1 MRLNRISLNTIS
13 LNRIGLNRIGFPSRG
28 SSSSSERPY
37 IDPEVLASLKAV
49 CICYGKSNDDED
61 RAIIKN
67 LVDPDNPFIC
77 SNFSWKLNSGYGK
90 YDYDYS
96 NVSDFVIDKNVA
108 KAISDH
114 KVEIF
119 SAKTSISFSYKS
131 PIYKGKIK
139 ITGVTKAIANNEI
152 RYFSIYPNTS
162 TDERIYIYEDGIYNI
177 DIEGIEGGATSVY
190 FFALSNG
197 NTQINLSSNIYVEQV
212 PSYQGALVTD
222 GQDDIIR
229 STKTVE
235 EMLEGSTEC
244 TVVSMVVNLDSR
256 LSISSNVLGSR
267 SLRNQISANKED
279 KYGIFGYTSSDINSV
294 GNISLINNILGDKED
309 YIASY
314 PNAGG
319 VQDYFFI
326 DGYLTTDDSPSD
338 CRMKAIF
345 GILISNKV
353 LTSDQINQAIA
364 YFNLDRCVGPLMY
377 LNTIKQGITNE
388 NHASFNDELTDFSGN
403 GHNLKIYNTAW
414 NKESGINDDGAWIT
428 DGVSDY
434 GKVDNLPILK
444 DYTVFAGR
452 EVIDN
457 DIQNADGGVA
467 TRGANTDG
475 GAFCFDY
482 KSQAVSFGGFTDKE
496 IDVNSSISYQSK
508 YVNNGI
514 AIEAGTITDAN
525 PLLIA
530 KLGTSN
536 ERYSK
541 IALSSF
547 LLFPY
552 SLSEF
557 LLERQLKRYK
567 IGTLYPG
574 MVEFRPIVKSNAEY
588 QKIVY
593 YDANWDVINVG
604 DYVSIGGG
612 INANIYLND
621 FDKLLDVQSNSF
633 NDIEFKY
640 VTGNIYDIIFKG
652 ITKSPQRISVILD
665 LYTVQDLLDKG
676 YAIIETRNSRNILR
690 IKQAR
695 EDKTLPR
702 ISDWDTWIIDKGY
715 VPSFEGL
722 DATSDT
728 WSYLL
733 SLIKDY
739 TYIGSS
745 VWYGG
750 GEAHGAFRQAVGL
763 NGLNVEINIDLHD
776 ERYLNLQGAFYQC
789 TASYVTLNLKGEG
802 NISVMQ
808 SCFAGTPN
816 LSKVVLNPIDNPDLV
831 IYPQD
836 NSAIL
841 DWCNCVDGDPLPST
855 GFRLT
860 RNCAYCYQNTPV
872 ETINVVWDDVNILLF
887 AFKNCSNLVNV
898 TNEIPISSDATEVPV
913 IDAFTNCPNL
923 TDIRLKG
930 IVRGNEEADY
940 TWDFSGCSKLSK
952 ESIQYMLENA
962 RSNADITGIINYN
975 GACKSYFENGDIS
988 EDIIQT
994 FIGKNWKIQI
1004 DGVDYLPSYLTS
1016 LSNTTLISNET
1027 LIKNE

>member
-13 LNRIGLNRIGFPSRG
+13 LSRIGLNRIGFPSRG

-77 SNFSWKLNSGYGK
+77 SNFAWKLNSGYGK
-90 YDYDYS
+90 YE
-96 NVSDFVIDKNVA
+96 VDFD
-108 KAISDH
+108 SW
-114 KVEIF
+114 
-119 SAKTSISFSYKS
+119 SKS
-131 PIYKGKIK
+131 PIGSITYVNDKEFKASTSARENVLYNIPKNFTENIPSFKIK
-139 ITGVTKAIANNEI
+139 IEATVNVSYVYIDSNLNI
-152 RYFSIYPNTS
+152 RSMTITENG
-162 TDERIYIYEDGIYNI
+162 IYELPESYAKDYTGNAHCGFFL
-177 DIEGIEGGATSVY
+177 DESGEAT
-190 FFALSNG
+190 
-197 NTQINLSSNIYVEQV
+197 VEQI

-267 SLRNQISANKED
+267 YLRNLISANKED

-326 DGYLTTDDSPSD
+326 DGYLTTNDSPSD

-482 KSQAVSFGGFTDKE
+482 KNQAVSFGGFTDKE
-496 IDVNSSISYQSK
+496 IDVNSTISYQSK

-574 MVEFRPIVKSNAEY
+574 MVEFRPIVKSNLPYSSISYSVNPGEY
-588 QKIVY
+588 ISV
-593 YDANWDVINVG
+593 DSMVTITVTLP
-604 DYVSIGGG
+604 
-612 INANIYLND
+612 NAS
-621 FDKLLDVQSNSF
+621 DKLMEVSCNSIS
-633 NDIEFKY
+633 DISISGDNGVYKIMGK
-640 VTGNIYDIIFKG
+640 VV
-652 ITKSPQRISVILD
+652 KSPQ
-665 LYTVQDLLDKG
+665 K
-676 YAIIETRNSRNILR
+676 
-690 IKQAR
+690 
-695 EDKTLPR
+695 
-702 ISDWDTWIIDKGY
+702 
-715 VPSFEGL
+715 
-722 DATSDT
+722 
-728 WSYLL
+728 
-733 SLIKDY
+733 
-739 TYIGSS
+739 
-745 VWYGG
+745 
-750 GEAHGAFRQAVGL
+750 
-763 NGLNVEINIDLHD
+763 INI
-776 ERYLNLQGAFYQC
+776 
-789 TASYVTLNLKGEG
+789 V
-802 NISVMQ
+802 IS
-808 SCFAGTPN
+808 
-816 LSKVVLNPIDNPDLV
+816 
-831 IYPQD
+831 
-836 NSAIL
+836 
-841 DWCNCVDGDPLPST
+841 
-855 GFRLT
+855 
-860 RNCAYCYQNTPV
+860 
-872 ETINVVWDDVNILLF
+872 
-887 AFKNCSNLVNV
+887 
-898 TNEIPISSDATEVPV
+898 
-913 IDAFTNCPNL
+913 
-923 TDIRLKG
+923 
-930 IVRGNEEADY
+930 
-940 TWDFSGCSKLSK
+940 
-952 ESIQYMLENA
+952 
-962 RSNADITGIINYN
+962 
-975 GACKSYFENGDIS
+975 
-988 EDIIQT
+988 
-994 FIGKNWKIQI
+994 
-1004 DGVDYLPSYLTS
+1004 SYLTMI
-1016 LSNTTLISNET
+1016 SNSTLISNET